1 MLRVIKFQAD
11 CSTFALQLLVTISAG
26 LILAKAWSGLLNLV
40 HGPGVDPHGFHA
52 FVKML
57 LSLSD
62 RHEVQLLGT
71 VRLEWCFGECLLRKT
86 HHIEPR

>member
-1 MLRVIKFQAD
+1 
-11 CSTFALQLLVTISAG
+11 
-26 LILAKAWSGLLNLV
+26 
-40 HGPGVDPHGFHA
+40 
-52 FVKML
+52 ML